1 MSDGGLF
8 AVHGEDTVHHLG
20 VIYSTSEV
28 TLRMFGA
35 AYMRDPGT
43 NGSLA
48 LRDPNGQIVATFD
61 VWTDDWTG
69 AWKEVAED
77 VA

>member
-8 AVHGEDTVHHLG
+8 AIHGEDAVHHLG
-20 VIYSTSEV
+20 VIYSTSEA

-35 AYMRDPGT
+35 AYMRDPRAI
-43 NGSLA
+43 GSLA
-48 LRDPNGQIVATFD
+48 LLDPKGQIVATFD
-61 VWTDDWTG
+61 IWTD
-69 AWKEVAED
+69 AWKVVAND